1 MTITIKHIAD
11 KAGVSRGT
19 VDRVL
24 NGRTGVKPE
33 VRERVL
39 AIAKE
44 MDYSPNVAAKALAYS
59 KKPILFGVVMP
70 PREISFFDE
79 VRRGIQNAADELKD
93 LGIRLEYE
101 YVNNRKQEESA
112 AAIDK
117 LVEMGAD
124 GILFSAM
131 DNDLTRAS
139 IDRAVKQGV
148 PVVTFNSDVEN
159 SSRVC
164 FIGQDLPKS
173 GRIAAGLLSR
183 ILKADSKVLVVTG
196 SLNFHAHRSR
206 VKSFQDNLQQ
216 TRSDIEIVNVVEGF
230 DQYELTFSQ
239 IDQALHQEPGIE
251 GIYMATGDVGACID
265 AIKRHGKEGK
275 VKVVCNDLLPE
286 TERGMKEGIIDF
298 TIVQNPSMQGY
309 RALRILF
316 DHRFLGKPPEIEYYF
331 TETNIMIPE
340 SM

>member
-1 MTITIKHIAD
+1 MTITIRHIAD

-24 NGRTGVKPE
+24 NGRAGVKPD
-33 VRERVL
+33 VRERIL

-79 VRRGIQNAADELKD
+79 VRHGIQQAAEELKD

-101 YVNNRKQEESA
+101 YVDNRKHEEGAS
-112 AAIDK
+112 AIDK
-117 LVEMGAD
+117 LVDMGAD
-124 GILFSAM
+124 GILFAAM
-131 DNDLTRAS
+131 DDDLTRAS
-139 IDRAVKQGV
+139 IDRAASQGV
-148 PVVTFNSDVEN
+148 PVVTFNSDVER
-159 SSRVC
+159 SRRIC
-164 FIGQDLPKS
+164 FVGQDLSRS
-173 GRIAAGLLSR
+173 GRIAAGLMSR
-183 ILKADSKVLVVTG
+183 VLKTHSKVLVVTG

-206 VKSFQDNLQQ
+206 VEGFENNLEKSG
-216 TRSDIEIVNVVEGF
+216 IEIVRVAEGF

-239 IDQALHQEPGIE
+239 IDQAFVQEPGIA

-265 AIKRHGKEGK
+265 ALKRHKREGK
-275 VKVVCNDLLPE
+275 VRVVCNDLLPE
-286 TERGMKEGIIDF
+286 TERGMREGIIDF

-316 DHRFLGKPPEIEYYF
+316 DHRFLGKPPEQEYYF
-331 TETNIMIPE
+331 TETHIIIPE